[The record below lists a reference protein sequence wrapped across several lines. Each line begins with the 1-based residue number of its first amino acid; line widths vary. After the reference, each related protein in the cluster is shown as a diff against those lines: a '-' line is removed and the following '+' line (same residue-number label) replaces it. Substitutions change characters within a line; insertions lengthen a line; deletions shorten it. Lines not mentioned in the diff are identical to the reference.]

1 MRMKERMV
9 RKAVQSVYF
18 YRRCRLLFICYRFK
32 GMSVDDFLGGGFLEG
47 DDDDEVNKFMRRLCS
62 PNLTMYNAGDG
73 LCARE

>member
-1 MRMKERMV
+1 
-9 RKAVQSVYF
+9 
-18 YRRCRLLFICYRFK
+18 
-32 GMSVDDFLGGGFLEG
+32 MSVDDFLGGGFLEG